1 MTSPNLAK
9 IVQKALQTVTLPLH
23 NQGVCTMVRLG
34 HTNMPENHLVD
45 NILAASEILIKKYPG
60 GFKNI
65 RSLMIK
71 TETSLA
77 LPIHLSTLS
86 ANEVGFVDTFKPK
99 EEKKEDITDELST
112 FLNAN
117 VTVKPNFEVLVE
129 GAGKL
134 EDIEDAS
141 DDEMEEGSDEESDK
155 KKDANKKSKKAKKAE
170 KKPKAKKGE
179 KAAQVSDDSDDDDIE
194 EAENEYLNRVEDE
207 EEQGDEEE
215 QNEEEQDGEEEED
228 DEDGEGDD
236 AESED
241 DDEEEAE
248 SESEAEEIESA
259 SEDDMPAEPVKT
271 KRMRGKNSKKQN
283 K

>member
-1 MTSPNLAK
+1 
-9 IVQKALQTVTLPLH
+9 
-23 NQGVCTMVRLG
+23 MVRLG
-34 HTNMPENHLVD
+34 HTNMPENHLID

-65 RSLMIK
+65 RSLLLK

-77 LPIHLSTLS
+77 LPLHMSTLS

-117 VTVKPNFEVLVE
+117 VTVKPNFEIIVE

-141 DDEMEEGSDEESDK
+141 DEEAEEGSDDESGK
-155 KKDANKKSKKAKKAE
+155 KKDKEAKKAKKAE
-170 KKPKAKKGE
+170 KKPKAKKGK
-179 KAAQVSDDSDDDDIE
+179 KAAQDSDDSDDDIE

-207 EEQGDEEE
+207 ENQSDQDE
-215 QNEEEQDGEEEED
+215 QNEEEQEGEEEDE
-228 DEDGEGDD
+228 EDGEDEEDND

-241 DDEEEAE
+241 EDEAE
-248 SESEAEEIESA
+248 SESEEEEIESA
-259 SEDDMPAEPVKT
+259 SEDDMPAEPVKA
-271 KRMRGKNSKKQN
+271 KRPYLRGKNAKKQN

>member
-34 HTNMPENHLVD
+34 HTNMPENHLID

-65 RSLMIK
+65 RSLLLK

-77 LPIHLSTLS
+77 LPLHMSTLS

-117 VTVKPNFEVLVE
+117 VTVKPNFEIIVE

-141 DDEMEEGSDEESDK
+141 DEEAEEGSDDESGK
-155 KKDANKKSKKAKKAE
+155 KKDKEARKAKKAE
-170 KKPKAKKGE
+170 KKPKAKKGK
-179 KAAQVSDDSDDDDIE
+179 KAAQDSDDSDDDIE

-207 EEQGDEEE
+207 ENQSDQDE
-215 QNEEEQDGEEEED
+215 QNEEEQEGEEEDE
-228 DEDGEGDD
+228 EDGEDEEDND

-241 DDEEEAE
+241 EDEDE
-248 SESEAEEIESA
+248 SESEEEEIESA
-259 SEDDMPAEPVKT
+259 SEDDMPAEPVKA
-271 KRMRGKNSKKQN
+271 KRPYLRGKNAKKQN

>member
-1 MTSPNLAK
+1 
-9 IVQKALQTVTLPLH
+9 
-23 NQGVCTMVRLG
+23 MVRLG
-34 HTNMPENHLVD
+34 HTNMPENHLID

-65 RSLMIK
+65 RSLLLK

-77 LPIHLSTLS
+77 LPLHMSTLS

-194 EAENEYLNRVEDE
+194 EAENEYLNRVE
-207 EEQGDEEE
+207 
-215 QNEEEQDGEEEED
+215 EEED
-228 DEDGEGDD
+228 QGDD
-236 AESED
+236 THNRLD
-241 DDEEEAE
+241 
-248 SESEAEEIESA
+248 
-259 SEDDMPAEPVKT
+259 P
-271 KRMRGKNSKKQN
+271 RY
-283 K
+283 